1 MIVRSRPNGVALL
14 LAMRGS
20 VLPIIA
26 PRLALVLAIAVVA
39 VAVHQ
44 AWPGHFPQISP
55 APFTLLGLGV
65 SIFLGF
71 RNNACYERWWEGRKQ
86 WGALVSISRAL
97 LRDIATLL
105 PEPDSA
111 LKRRAA
117 ARVAAFAHALRDQ
130 LRDAPPAPAAD
141 WLPAGG
147 QARLNARRNRALL
160 VQQIQAE
167 EFTALYRQGALSDI
181 LLTRL
186 CAHLDAMTAIQ
197 AACERLRNTPL
208 PFAYSLMLHRSV
220 WLFCLILPFAMVDS
234 LNIVTPVLSLVL
246 AYAFLGLDALGEE
259 LEEPF
264 GQTANALPLDAMVR
278 AIEISAAEAQGESPP
293 PPLAPRDFVLL

>member
-1 MIVRSRPNGVALL
+1 MIVRPRPNGLVLL
-14 LAMRGS
+14 YAMRGS

-26 PRLALVLAIAVVA
+26 PRLALVLAIAVAA
-39 VAVHQ
+39 VALHQ
-44 AWPGHFPQISP
+44 LWPGHFPQISP

-86 WGALVSISRAL
+86 WGALVSVSRAL
-97 LRDIATLL
+97 LRDIVTLL
-105 PEPDSA
+105 PEA
-111 LKRRAA
+111 EAAAKRRAA

-130 LRDAPPAPAAD
+130 LRGAPPAPAAD

-147 QARLNARRNRALL
+147 QARLNARRNRGLL
-160 VQQIQAE
+160 VQEVQAE

-186 CAHLDAMTAIQ
+186 CAHLDDMTAIQ
-197 AACERLRNTPL
+197 TACERLHNTPL

-246 AYAFLGLDALGEE
+246 A
-259 LEEPF
+259 
-264 GQTANALPLDAMVR
+264 
-278 AIEISAAEAQGESPP
+278 
-293 PPLAPRDFVLL
+293 

>member
-1 MIVRSRPNGVALL
+1 MIVRSRPNGIALL

-147 QARLNARRNRALL
+147 QTRLNARRNRALL

-278 AIEISAAEAQGESPP
+278 AIEISAAEAQGEAPP